1 MPKPSLPFILCVLFS
16 LTVAAITAAR
26 PVRADDLS
34 QGLQLYRAGKPR
46 QAIPLLEKAAKEGH
60 EEAIRALDRIYTDE
74 TPAVNMT
81 DEKPPARETTAT
93 KTGKTAGN
101 GNRAET
107 APAPVYEKAT
117 VAEDP
122 KEAADRAFMRKL
134 LLAGIAVVVI
144 LACAIQYTLLRRMR
158 NRQYRREPPAGTG
171 PKQRKTGK

>member
-26 PVRADDLS
+26 PIRADDLS

-46 QAIPLLEKAAKEGH
+46 QAIPLLEKAAQEGH
-60 EEAIRALDRIYTDE
+60 EEAIQALDRIYASE
-74 TPAVNMT
+74 PPAVNMT
-81 DEKPPARETTAT
+81 DEKTLSHETTAA
-93 KTGKTAGN
+93 KTGKTARN
-101 GNRAET
+101 GNLAET
-107 APAPVYEKAT
+107 APVYEKAT

-122 KEAADRAFMRKL
+122 KETADRDFMRKL

-158 NRQYRREPPAGTG
+158 NRQYCRALGSTD
-171 PKQRKTGK
+171 PKQRKSGK